1 MTLPAT
7 WAVKRITARY
17 LLRDGRVP
25 TGTVTFSSPQIV
37 LVDGTI
43 VMPVDIVVPLD
54 VNGYIDVLIP
64 ATNDPDVS
72 PAGWAYTVQERID
85 GCAGRRFAMAVD
97 ANGGDIDLATVAPVV
112 PSPAMGAL
120 SAYNLA
126 IGTVT
131 TLAAGSAATAAIRG
145 ALPNQ
150 VLDLGLPA
158 GEGSSDPLSG
168 ITQAQADARYVQKTQ
183 INAAS
188 GVAGLDANSF
198 MTEAQL
204 PLPPITL
211 TVLLANKLA

>member
-1 MTLPAT
+1 VTLPTT
-7 WAVKRITARY
+7 WAVKRITAHY

-97 ANGGDIDLATVAPVV
+97 ANGGDIDLAIVAPMVA
-112 PSPAMGAL
+112 PPAMGAFPFL
-120 SAYNLA
+120 LK
-126 IGTVT
+126 G
-131 TLAAGSAATAAIRG
+131 AAGIAVVD
-145 ALPNQ
+145 ALP
-150 VLDLGLPA
+150 VTP
-158 GEGSSDPLSG
+158 DPDTLY
-168 ITQAQADARYVQKTQ
+168 ITT
-183 INAAS
+183 
-188 GVAGLDANSF
+188 
-198 MTEAQL
+198 T
-204 PLPPITL
+204 
-211 TVLLANKLA
+211 